1 MGMLRIL
8 DGEMVQAEL
17 VLHAVQQLRIWLQE
31 AYPDDMALLV
41 GPISDIIDGNISDAP
56 AIGIDAGGDDTRR
69 PVFGRRC
76 FGGKA
81 VESGSEPDAG
91 HGLLRRSA
99 LLP

>member
-17 VLHAVQQLRIWLQE
+17 VLHAVQQFRIGLQE
-31 AYPDDMALLV
+31 AIQTTWPSLWAQSPASSME
-41 GPISDIIDGNISDAP
+41 IIGDAP
-56 AIGIDAGGDDTRR
+56 AIGIDAGGDDTRGA
-69 PVFGRRC
+69 VFGRRC

-81 VESGSEPDAG
+81 VERGSEPGAG